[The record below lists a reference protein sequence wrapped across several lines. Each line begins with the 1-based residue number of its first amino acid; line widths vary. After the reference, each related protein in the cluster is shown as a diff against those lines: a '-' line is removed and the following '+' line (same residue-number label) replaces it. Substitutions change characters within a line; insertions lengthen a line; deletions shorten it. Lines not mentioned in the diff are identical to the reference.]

1 MQSESGGL
9 RNDVLQF
16 SMGLSDLVAF
26 LENDRETQLQVAG
39 QKYLPPELPHY
50 LRLDLDER
58 LGSVL
63 SERGVTTLYSHQSV
77 AIEYIRQGRN
87 IVLMTPTASGKS
99 LVYNIPVLEA
109 IMEDPRTRALYL
121 FPLKGLEQDQLR
133 GLNELSSA
141 IGMGDIGA
149 VYDGDTP
156 AHKRKQI
163 RDELPHVIFTNP
175 DMLHLALLPFH
186 KKWEEF
192 FSLLRYVVVD
202 EIHSYRGVFGS
213 HVAQVLRRL
222 RRVCSYYGTEPQFIT
237 ASATIAN
244 PAGLAEG
251 LAGLPFQPVLESG
264 APSPG
269 KHFFFFSPIE
279 SPYTFATKLFVDCL
293 RQGLR
298 TIVFTKSR
306 KITEL
311 IYTWTLARAPELADK
326 ISPYRAGFLPAE
338 RREIEQKLFSG
349 ELLGVVSTSA
359 LELGIDIG
367 GLDCCILCGYPGSV
381 SSTWQRAGRVGR
393 QGQESV
399 VALIAVQD
407 ALDQYFMRH
416 PEEFFEKSH
425 EAAVIDPDNRKI
437 VKQHLVC
444 AAAELPLRI
453 DDTVYN
459 IVRLM
464 PEVLELMQEKGLVP
478 GKKEG
483 VWLPVSRRPHREVG
497 IRAIGERYLL
507 VNEAGR
513 TIGELSGGRVF
524 KEAFPGSIYL
534 HRGRQYVITEL
545 NLERKRA
552 VCRET
557 KAHYY
562 TQPLTTGSTE
572 IIQQR
577 EHRRSGRLEFFWGD
591 LRITQQVIGYDRKK
605 ISDRSRISTHELVLP
620 EYVFE
625 TEGIWT
631 VIGTGTKSA
640 IESCHDLGGTLHAVE
655 HTAIACMPLFAL
667 CDRDDIGGLS
677 HTGFPAFGLPAIFI
691 YDGHD
696 GGVGLSKRA
705 LEIVP
710 AWLEVTLK
718 MIEDCQCIDG
728 CPSCVQDAHCGNRN
742 SPLDKNGA
750 KFLLKRW
757 LEDIRS

>member
-1 MQSESGGL
+1 
-9 RNDVLQF
+9 
-16 SMGLSDLVAF
+16 MGLSDLVAF
-26 LENDRETQLQVAG
+26 LENDRMTQLQLAG
-39 QKYLPPELPHY
+39 RRYLPPNPPHY
-50 LRLDLDER
+50 RGLDLDEGLAR
-58 LGSVL
+58 VL
-63 SERGVTTLYSHQSV
+63 AERGVSSLFTHQAA

-99 LVYNIPVLEA
+99 LVYNIPVLES
-109 IMEDPRTRALYL
+109 IMKDPGTRALYL

-133 GLNELSSA
+133 GLNELGGA
-141 IGMGDIGA
+141 AGMGDIGA

-156 AHKRKQI
+156 GHRRRQI
-163 RDELPHVIFTNP
+163 RDALPHVIFTNP

-186 KKWEEF
+186 KQWKDF

-213 HVAQVLRRL
+213 HVAQILRRL
-222 RRVCSYYGTEPQFIT
+222 RRVCNHYGTEPQFIT

-244 PAGLAEG
+244 PAALAEG

-264 APSPG
+264 APSAG

-279 SPYTFATKLFVDCL
+279 SPYTFTTKLFADCL

-311 IYTWTLARAPELADK
+311 IYTWTLSQTPGLADK

-338 RREIEQKLFSG
+338 RREIEEKLFSG

-367 GLDCCILCGYPGSV
+367 GLDCCILCGYPGSI

-399 VALIAVQD
+399 VALVAIED

-416 PEEFFEKSH
+416 PEEFFGKNH
-425 EAAVIDPDNRKI
+425 EAAVIDPDNKKI
-437 VKQHLVC
+437 VKQHLAC
-444 AAAELPLRI
+444 AAAELPLRS
-453 DDTVYN
+453 DDRVYA
-459 IVRLM
+459 IERLG
-464 PEVLELMQEKGLVP
+464 PELAELVQEKRLLP
-478 GKKEG
+478 GKKVG
-483 VWLPVSRRPHREVG
+483 VWLPVSRRPHRDVG
-497 IRAIGERYLL
+497 IRTIGERYRL

-524 KEAFPGSIYL
+524 REAFPGAIYL
-534 HRGRQYVITEL
+534 HRGRQYVVSEL
-545 NLERKRA
+545 DQQRKRA
-552 VCRET
+552 VCREIR
-557 KAHYY
+557 AHYF
-562 TQPLTTGSTE
+562 TQPLTAGSTE
-572 IIQQR
+572 IIRQR
-577 EHRRSGRLEFFWGD
+577 EHRRFGGLEFFWGD
-591 LRITQQVIGYDRKK
+591 LRITQQVTGYDRKRV
-605 ISDRSRISTHELVLP
+605 SDRSRISTHELALP

-631 VIGTGTKSA
+631 VIDAGTRSA
-640 IESCHDLGGTLHAVE
+640 IASGYDLGGTLHAVE
-655 HTAIACMPLFAL
+655 HTAIACLPLFAL

-696 GGVGLSKRA
+696 GGVGLTKRA
-705 LEIVP
+705 LQIVP
-710 AWLEVTLK
+710 RWLEATVK

-742 SPLDKNGA
+742 SPLDKDGA
-750 KFLLKRW
+750 TYLLKRW
-757 LEDIRS
+757 LADIRC